1 MKKISENE
9 RVFSRRHRSGEIRV
23 DVAGSKVLL
32 GRVIKKDGTPGR
44 EVIVPVEDVA
54 TRWPFLPG
62 CEEHL

>member
-1 MKKISENE
+1 MKKINEND

-44 EVIVPVEDVA
+44 EVIVSVTDVT

-62 CEEHL
+62 VAK